1 MKDKTLV
8 VIIGPTGIGKTDLS
22 IEIAQELKTE
32 IISCDSRQMYRELN
46 IGTAVPEP
54 KQLKAVKHHFIGNL
68 SIHDYYNASEF
79 EFQTLAL
86 LDNLFNSHDYVVMT
100 GGSGLYVNAIVKGI
114 DDLPTIDQ
122 DIRESLFNML
132 NEKGIEH
139 LQEKLKKID
148 PDYYNIAD
156 INNSKRLLK
165 ALEVY
170 QMTGK
175 KYSTFRTGSIKER
188 PFNIKQVGLT
198 MDRNKLY
205 DRINLRVDLMLE
217 AGLIEEAKQ
226 FHKFK
231 NLNSLN
237 TVGYKELF
245 GYFDND
251 YDLNEAVRLIK
262 RNTRRYAKRQL
273 SWFNRDNTIQ
283 WFHPQNKMEIL
294 NYISTTE

>member
-294 NYISTTE
+294 NYISTTD